1 MSKKSEVMRVT
12 KEEFRLVT
20 LLREIDLDN
29 LITEID
35 TSLKVQ
41 PSPTLQ
47 TLRSVLKSEFIP
59 PFTSLSLSQQS
70 TKLLKRAL
78 ESDTPLLITGSNS
91 SNKLTFL
98 KSMVNEH
105 KQYLPKVAVSDVTNS
120 LVNSVCLLDSEVH
133 DISSNKDSH
142 VTLYNLIIE
151 DISRLVVN
159 QPQYIEDY
167 LMLLSALQY
176 DMSFI
181 WVSEVHPL
189 ESAMLQANKKAYQ
202 MIQDKFVD
210 RPYVHVKY
218 LNEAG
223 VDGFKIQ
230 VEEHNLHQPEPV
242 SP

>member
-20 LLREIDLDN
+20 LLREVDLEN
-29 LITEID
+29 LISEID

-59 PFTSLSLSQQS
+59 PFTSLSISQQS
-70 TKLLKRAL
+70 ANVLKQAL
-78 ESDTPLLITGSNS
+78 GTDMPILITGSNS
-91 SNKLTFL
+91 TNKLTFL

-105 KQYLPKVAVSDVTNS
+105 KQLLPKVAVSDVTNS
-120 LVNSVCLLDSEVH
+120 LANSVCLLDSEVF
-133 DISSNKDSH
+133 DISEQKDSH
-142 VTLYNLIIE
+142 ATLYDLIIN
-151 DISRLVVN
+151 DVQRLVVN

-167 LMLLSALQY
+167 LMLLSSLQY
-176 DMSFI
+176 DLPFV

-189 ESAMLQANKKAYQ
+189 ESAMLQAHKKAYQ

-210 RPYVHVKY
+210 RPYIHVKY

-230 VEEHNLHQPEPV
+230 VEEHSFTPEPV
-242 SP
+242 TP